1 MNKNNVMNQVP
12 VNITSRVGRRIKEMR
27 VHRNMSVKK
36 LADMLYVSK
45 NTIHSYESGK
55 EQISIDAIHKLS
67 FLFNCNINDFF
78 TESLVTNQNND
89 IKNNNEISQMIINYF
104 RSESFMKM
112 M

>member
-1 MNKNNVMNQVP
+1 MSKNNLMTQVP

-27 VHRNMSVKK
+27 LHRNMSVEK
-36 LADMLYVSK
+36 LADILYVSK

-55 EQISIDAIHKLS
+55 DKISIDVIYKLS
-67 FLFNCNINDFF
+67 FIFNCNINDFF
-78 TESLVTNQNND
+78 TESLVTNQNDN
-89 IKNNNEISQMIINYF
+89 IKNNNEISKIIINYF